1 MRNQSY
7 SQPIDYG
14 YADQPYLKGNTQLS
28 GYEDYSYPVYGSTSY
43 SPYFPYSPNYSWK
56 NSDPLPNP
64 AYGMNSMNYPYT
76 KSATMNIVNSDS
88 SSTLYGE
95 SAYRMD
101 MKDSSLPMSC
111 NSSLPS
117 SFSQSQMLPTSP
129 SSLSSQPLYHF
140 PQQGSILTESPSLT
154 IKKEKSIMTGNQ
166 TSCFH
171 TVEDV
176 KCLHQKDCF
185 VTMIDPVKKADLN
198 NRGVNDVTGSTGSTG
213 SGVNDTTGSTGS
225 GVNDSSSSGVNGSS
239 SSGVNDSSSSG
250 VNDSTGSSNST
261 GVTRSNIS
269 THSIYQN
276 SSSSK
281 PSSSSTR
288 KNHRKNG
295 RVLNTHII

>member
-43 SPYFPYSPNYSWK
+43 SPYSPYSPNYSWK

-176 KCLHQKDCF
+176 KCFHQKDCF

-213 SGVNDTTGSTGS
+213 SGVNDTTGSS
-225 GVNDSSSSGVNGSS
+225 N
-239 SSGVNDSSSSG
+239 SSG

>member
-43 SPYFPYSPNYSWK
+43 SPYSPYSPNYSWK

-101 MKDSSLPMSC
+101 MKDSSLPMSY

-140 PQQGSILTESPSLT
+140 PQQGSILTESPLLT

-176 KCLHQKDCF
+176 NCLHQKDCF

-198 NRGVNDVTGSTGSTG
+198 NRGVNDTTGSTGSASSGVNDSTGSTG
-213 SGVNDTTGSTGS
+213 SAG
-225 GVNDSSSSGVNGSS
+225 SGVNGSS
-239 SSGVNDSSSSG
+239 SSGVNDST
-250 VNDSTGSSNST
+250 DSSNST

-281 PSSSSTR
+281 PSSFSSSTR

>member
-1 MRNQSY
+1 
-7 SQPIDYG
+7 
-14 YADQPYLKGNTQLS
+14 
-28 GYEDYSYPVYGSTSY
+28 
-43 SPYFPYSPNYSWK
+43 
-56 NSDPLPNP
+56 
-64 AYGMNSMNYPYT
+64 
-76 KSATMNIVNSDS
+76 
-88 SSTLYGE
+88 
-95 SAYRMD
+95 
-101 MKDSSLPMSC
+101 
-111 NSSLPS
+111 
-117 SFSQSQMLPTSP
+117 
-129 SSLSSQPLYHF
+129 
-140 PQQGSILTESPSLT
+140 
-154 IKKEKSIMTGNQ
+154 MTGNQ

-198 NRGVNDVTGSTGSTG
+198 NRGVNDTTGSTGSSS
-213 SGVNDTTGSTGS
+213 SGVNDTTGSTSS
-225 GVNDSSSSGVNGSS
+225 GVNDTTGSTSSGVNGSS
-239 SSGVNDSSSSG
+239 SSGVNG
-250 VNDSTGSSNST
+250 STGSSNST